1 MIKQE
6 REIKDSKHFQV
17 NRLAF
22 YVQLKTMT
30 VDNLKKYPHW
40 NSERMDVIY
49 YLAKYGEKEELK
61 KLSKQTQDSSIM
73 M

>member
-30 VDNLKKYPHW
+30 VDNLKNTH
-40 NSERMDVIY
+40 I
-49 YLAKYGEKEELK
+49 GIQKEW
-61 KLSKQTQDSSIM
+61 M
-73 M
+73 

>member
-40 NSERMDVIY
+40 NSERMDIIY

-61 KLSKQTQDSSIM
+61 KLSKQTLCNVD
-73 M
+73 

>member
-30 VDNLKKYPHW
+30 VDNLKKYPH
-40 NSERMDVIY
+40 SERMDVIY

-61 KLSKQTQDSSIM
+61 KLSKQTLCNVD
-73 M
+73 